1 MERISDLERKYVNE
15 ALDNAFRTSKN
26 SIFNSRLEKEF
37 AEKFGMKYAI
47 GSSNGTAT
55 LHQAVAA
62 LGIKPGD
69 EVIAPAL
76 TMASSSFGIIMAGV
90 NPVFADSDRETFQIS
105 PESIEKCITPKT
117 KAIMTVALY
126 GFCPDYDIIIDICK
140 KHNLY
145 LIEDNAEAFG
155 AKYKGKLVGTFGD
168 FSSFSFQASKHLT
181 TGEGGMLL
189 TNNLEF
195 ADEARRF
202 GCLGYGSVGATKQKI
217 SRNDIQDPA
226 YFRHVSVGFNYR
238 MSELQAACALGQL
251 QRSDELVANHKNC
264 AKIFDEAVKG
274 QTLLIPEKAP
284 EGCESSYW
292 TYCCVLNTDN
302 PQKDWYEF
310 RDLFQKNGGDPY
322 YAAWKLSYQEPAF
335 QNIVHNQPGIWQ
347 SYEPG
352 LCPNSEYLQLRMI
365 QLKTNYWN
373 LDDCKQQAEILHKT
387 INEFQR

>member
-1 MERISDLERKYVNE
+1 MERISDLEKKYVNE
-15 ALDNAFRTSKN
+15 ALENAFATSKN
-26 SIFNSRLEKEF
+26 SIFNLRLEKEF

-47 GSSNGTAT
+47 GSINGTAT

-76 TMASSSFGIIMAGV
+76 TMASSSFGIVMAGV

-105 PESIEKCITPKT
+105 AESIEKCITPKT
-117 KAIMTVALY
+117 KAVMTVALY
-126 GFCPDYDIIIDICK
+126 GFCPDYDKIIEICK

-217 SRNDIQDPA
+217 TRNDIQDPA

-238 MSELQAACALGQL
+238 MSELQVALHLVSSSVLMNWWLTSRLAPRSLMRPSRVRICLSLRKHPKVAILLTGLIAVFSIPTTLRKIGMSSVTCSRRMVVILIMLLGSSLIRSRPSRTLFTSSLVSGSLMNRVFVRIPSTSSCA
-251 QRSDELVANHKNC
+251 
-264 AKIFDEAVKG
+264 
-274 QTLLIPEKAP
+274 
-284 EGCESSYW
+284 
-292 TYCCVLNTDN
+292 
-302 PQKDWYEF
+302 
-310 RDLFQKNGGDPY
+310 
-322 YAAWKLSYQEPAF
+322 
-335 QNIVHNQPGIWQ
+335 
-347 SYEPG
+347 
-352 LCPNSEYLQLRMI
+352 
-365 QLKTNYWN
+365 
-373 LDDCKQQAEILHKT
+373 
-387 INEFQR
+387 

>member
-1 MERISDLERKYVNE
+1 MQCINNQIISFMERISDLEKKYVNE
-15 ALDNAFRTSKN
+15 ALENAFATSKN
-26 SIFNSRLEKEF
+26 SIFNLRLEKEF

-47 GSSNGTAT
+47 GSINGTAT

-76 TMASSSFGIIMAGV
+76 TMASSSFGIVMAGV

-105 PESIEKCITPKT
+105 AESIEKCITPKT

-126 GFCPDYDIIIDICK
+126 GFCPDYDKI
-140 KHNLY
+140 
-145 LIEDNAEAFG
+145 IEDNAEAFG

-189 TNNLEF
+189 TNNLAF

-217 SRNDIQDPA
+217 TRNDIQDPA

-251 QRSDELVANHKNC
+251 QRSDELVANFKAC

-274 QTLLIPEKAP
+274 QNLLIPEKGP
-284 EGCESSYW
+284 EGCDPSYW

-335 QNIVHNQPGIWQ
+335 QNIVHKQPGIWQ

-365 QLKTNYWN
+365 QLKTNYWD
-373 LDDCKQQAEILHKT
+373 LDECKVQAEILHKT
-387 INEFQR
+387 INEFQK

>member
-1 MERISDLERKYVNE
+1 MERISDIERKYVNE
-15 ALDNAFRTSKN
+15 ALNNGFATSKN
-26 SIFNSRLEKEF
+26 SIFNSRLEKAF

-55 LHQAVAA
+55 LHTAVAA
-62 LGIKPGD
+62 LGIKPGE

-76 TMASSSFGIIMAGV
+76 TMSSSSFGIIMNGS
-90 NPVFADSDRETFQIS
+90 NPVFADSDPDTFQIS
-105 PESIEKCITPKT
+105 AESIEKCITPQT
-117 KAIMTVALY
+117 RAIMTVALY
-126 GFCPDYDIIIDICK
+126 GFCPDYDKIVELCK

-155 AKYKGKLVGTFGD
+155 AKYRGKLVGTFGD

-189 TNNLEF
+189 TNNLEL

-251 QRSDELVANHKNC
+251 ERGDELVQLRKDV

-274 QTLLIPEKAP
+274 QTLLKSELAP
-284 EGCESSYW
+284 EGCAPSYW
-292 TYCCVLNTDN
+292 TYCCVLNTDK
-302 PQKDWYEF
+302 PEKDWYEF

-352 LCPNSEYLQLRMI
+352 LCPNSEYLQKRMI
-365 QLKTNYWN
+365 QLKTNYFN
-373 LDDCKQQAEILHKT
+373 LDDAKRQAEILNKT
-387 INEFQR
+387 INEFSK

>member
-1 MERISDLERKYVNE
+1 MDRISDLERKYVNE
-15 ALDNAFRTSKN
+15 ALDNAFATSRN
-26 SIFNSRLEKEF
+26 SVFNTRLEKEF
-37 AEKFGMKYAI
+37 AQKFGMKYAI

-55 LHQAVAA
+55 LHTAVAA
-62 LGIKPGD
+62 LGIKPGE

-76 TMASSSFGIIMAGV
+76 TMASSSFGIVMAGV

-105 PESIEKCITPKT
+105 AESIEKCITPKT
-117 KAIMTVALY
+117 RAVMTVALY
-126 GFCPDYDIIIDICK
+126 GFCPDYDKILEICK
-140 KHNLY
+140 KHGLY

-155 AKYKGKLVGTFGD
+155 ARYKGRLVGTFGD
-168 FSSFSFQASKHLT
+168 ISSFSFQASKHLT

-189 TNNLEF
+189 TDNLEL

-217 SRNDIQDPA
+217 TRNDIQDPA

-251 QRSDELVANHKNC
+251 ERSDELVANFKAC
-264 AKIFDEAVKG
+264 AKIFDEAVQG
-274 QTLLIPEKAP
+274 QNLLIPEKAP
-284 EGCESSYW
+284 EGCDPSYW

-302 PQKDWYEF
+302 PQKDWYAF

-335 QNIVHNQPGIWQ
+335 QNIVHAQPGIWQ

-373 LDDCKQQAEILHKT
+373 LDECKAQAEILHKT
-387 INEFQR
+387 IDEFQR